1 MRPDGIQDESRERQ
15 RTRKFKAEPDG
26 TLRKGSAATL
36 DNTLAIMANEASMM
50 WEQLFHV
57 ECLRVSIRR
66 ANATLIDKLTAMIF
80 ILEAGAG
87 NINVY
92 KEHIKEI
99 CTWRI
104 CAEGKHR
111 LFMAREHFAALY
123 RQLKWDDSLF
133 EVNKA

>member
-1 MRPDGIQDESRERQ
+1 MSISR
-15 RTRKFKAEPDG
+15 
-26 TLRKGSAATL
+26 
-36 DNTLAIMANEASMM
+36 AS
-50 WEQLFHV
+50 
-57 ECLRVSIRR
+57 
-66 ANATLIDKLTAMIF
+66 ATLIDKLTAMIF

-123 RQLKWDDSLF
+123 RKLKWHGSPF
-133 EVNKA
+133 EIRSQQRLGAMAVQLLVGA

>member
-1 MRPDGIQDESRERQ
+1 MA
-15 RTRKFKAEPDG
+15 K
-26 TLRKGSAATL
+26 L

-111 LFMAREHFAALY
+111 LFMARKHVAALY
-123 RQLKWDDSLF
+123 RKL
-133 EVNKA
+133 NMG